1 MDTLDNCFD
10 HGSKGSFLEADLH
23 YPDKL
28 HNLYNFKICIICTK
42 NCLDIDYKS
51 IKRMS
56 FFSAK
61 EKIWKIKII
70 KKVNS
75 ILETKNFI

>member
-28 HNLYNFKICIICTK
+28 HNLYNFKICIICTIIILQNLK
-42 NCLDIDYKS
+42 KYES
-51 IKRMS
+51 Q
-56 FFSAK
+56 
-61 EKIWKIKII
+61 KI
-70 KKVNS
+70 V
-75 ILETKNFI
+75 